1 MIKRILAA
9 VLILSALAGPL
20 RAQSG
25 LDLRNVDLEGFV
37 RIVAE
42 ETGRT
47 FVLDPG
53 VNGRVNVVAPSNVT
67 DDALYEIFL
76 NVLELNGLTILSGI
90 DADRIVPI
98 GSASGLSVQDRAGQP
113 PSGFETRV
121 IRLRNAD
128 VNEVASVVRPLLP
141 ADAVLSVVEG
151 SQTLILSDRSENFAK
166 IQGVISSLDRDGSS
180 AVETIP
186 VRNGNAGDMV
196 QTILNLNFA
205 PSGANVSAD
214 GRGNAVVVSGPSA
227 FRDRVRQL
235 VRDLDTPQRSIATR
249 VVRLAYADATQLAD
263 VVSRSFGGQVAGEDG
278 SVQPSNISVVADTQ
292 SNAIIISAPTDRIGP
307 IVQSIEALDSRP
319 EQVLIEALI
328 FELSVQTFADLTAQF
343 GAVLNDAVVGGAEFA
358 FNGRQT
364 LSGVLSAVNNGR
376 NPNLGGGGFL
386 GGQRTSGDRSFA
398 GFLTALSR
406 QTTTRVLSTPSILT
420 LNNQEAEIVVAQ
432 NVPFVTGSFSTVGD
446 SAVPNQ
452 PFQTI
457 ERQDVGLTLRV
468 VPQITID
475 GTVRLSINQ
484 EVSNL
489 TSATSDAGGEIT
501 AKRSIRTNVIVRDGH
516 VIMLGG
522 LLEDG
527 NGSVGQS
534 VPGASS
540 LPIFGNLFRGRSANE
555 DQRVLLVMLRPRVIS
570 TDADAQRLSLE
581 AARDARRA
589 SNLIQPLADGRFPA
603 VPDGR
608 LPFDGADLNQPFD
621 AGFVDSFA
629 RDRLFPPLPSPL
641 RFGGGGLEQ

>member
-1 MIKRILAA
+1 MIRQIATALLLYLAA
-9 VLILSALAGPL
+9 SGVA

-47 FVLDPG
+47 FVLDPA
-53 VNGRVNVVAPSNVT
+53 VNGRVSVVAPQNVS
-67 DDALYEIFL
+67 DAALYEIFL
-76 NVLELNGLTILSGI
+76 NVLEVNQLTIVTGV

-98 GSASGLSVQDRAGQP
+98 NSASGLSVQSN
-113 PSGFETRV
+113 SGARGGGFVTRV
-121 IRLRNAD
+121 VRLRNAD
-128 VNEVASVVRPLLP
+128 VNEVASVIRPIL
-141 ADAVLSVVEG
+141 ATDAVLSVVEG
-151 SQTLILSDRSENFAK
+151 SQVLIISDRAENFAK
-166 IQGVISSLDRDGSS
+166 IEGVISSLDRDNGA
-180 AVETIP
+180 AVETIR
-186 VRNGNAGDMV
+186 VRNGNATDLV
-196 QTILNLNFA
+196 QTILNLDLA
-205 PSGANVSAD
+205 PSGATVSAD
-214 GRGNAVVVSGPSA
+214 AGANSVVVSGPVT
-227 FRDRVRQL
+227 FRNRVRQL
-235 VRDLDTPQRSIATR
+235 IDELDTPQRSIATR
-249 VVRLAYADATQLAD
+249 VVRLAYADATALAD
-263 VVSRSFGGQVAGEDG
+263 VVSRSFGAATTEEGGV
-278 SVQPSNISVVADTQ
+278 PTTLTVVADTQ
-292 SNAIIISAPTDRIGP
+292 SNALIVTAPTDRIEP
-307 IVQSIEALDSRP
+307 ILQSIHALDFRP

-328 FELSVQTFADLTAQF
+328 FELSVQTFADLSAQF
-343 GAVLNDAVVGGAEFA
+343 GAVLNEAVAGGAQFA
-358 FNGRQT
+358 FDGRQS
-364 LSGVLSAVNNGR
+364 LAGVLTAVNSGGNDPGIGSGGV
-376 NPNLGGGGFL
+376 LGVR
-386 GGQRTSGDRSFA
+386 RTSGDQSFA

-406 QTTTRVLSTPSILT
+406 QNTTRVLSTPSILT

-475 GTVRLSINQ
+475 GTVRLAINQ

-489 TSATSDAGGEIT
+489 TSASSDAGGEIT
-501 AKRSIRTNVIVRDGH
+501 AKRSIRTNVIVRDGR

-534 VPGASS
+534 VPGASN
-540 LPIFGNLFRGRSANE
+540 LPIVGNLFRGRNATE

-570 TDADAQRLSLE
+570 TDADAQQLTLE

-589 SNLIQPLADGRFPA
+589 SNLIQPLDDGRFPA
-603 VPDGR
+603 IPDGR
-608 LPFDGADLNQPFD
+608 LPFDGANLNQPFD
-621 AGFVDSFA
+621 AGFIDSVA
-629 RDRLFPPLPSPL
+629 QERQFPPLPSAL
-641 RFGGGGLEQ
+641 RFGEGALEQ